1 MPPVGLRT
9 NDKYYDINL
18 VKRQG
23 WQCFNCGHELVI
35 SLDFFLWSRIT
46 KYICSSSTPNL
57 LSVRDLLS
65 HRGNLALTGA
75 VHLLTIFSLCYK
87 STKCSRPHLAR
98 LRHHCGSHR
107 GTCGHELL
115 IHYVH
120 KYSRPRLDR
129 FIPRKGIK
137 HVSVSHRSTKEK

>member
-35 SLDFFLWSRIT
+35 SLDFFLWPRIT
-46 KYICSSSTPNL
+46 KYICSLRS
-57 LSVRDLLS
+57 
-65 HRGNLALTGA
+65 
-75 VHLLTIFSLCYK
+75 K